1 MADIITRTKKLFEY
15 ITSLDA
21 YSAACRFLFGSQR
34 LAVDTETCVREQWLT
49 KKGSALDPHTGRISL
64 IIIQKPKSLPYVF
77 DLFHLEAAGYNPQM
91 LIDVLESTVEY
102 QLGVNYKFDMQ
113 FMKGTLNYMPER
125 VKDVLIMGKLIS
137 NATGSKVG
145 KGHGHSYADLNR
157 EYLNV
162 HITGKKDLRTS
173 SWGLGLSA
181 RTLDSEWWCGKIL
194 YAANDVKYLF
204 QLHDIMEKVI
214 CDPLPNS
221 PILGWNGDSGSYGLG
236 MARVL
241 KRESEFIPI
250 IAEMEYGGMPVSLE
264 TMTLYQEGVT
274 EALEDCGVYLSRE
287 LELDTPIRNW
297 EGRFVPTNKALKML
311 RSSTGLLDIL
321 QKAIN
326 MKKINDVQGVTLKRM
341 LDIIDLLHSFNKEDT
356 GGDGESGVE
365 DIFIN
370 SDEENLFGELTI
382 MEESELLAISPVVK
396 SILEFK
402 KLTKQEGMDLRKF
415 INPVTRNIHP
425 KYDQLG
431 AATSRCCIAAGMRVM
446 IPGGEKN
453 IEDIVPGDYVY
464 CYDSDGK
471 LAIKKV
477 LNQWCVGERDI
488 VEVKWLSYT
497 KEEGRILCT
506 SDHHFKTLDRGWVM
520 ASELRPR
527 EKIFHLQ
534 RRQNFYEGS
543 NRPKLLGARGYNE
556 LEQLAIKKL
565 YFRSPNEWHIHH
577 VDFNSENNKLDNLRV
592 MPAKEHLSLH
602 GKHSAETGGL
612 NHLKV
617 YREDLKL
624 NPGTK
629 GPKGGKDSPNWIQ
642 LTRFQV
648 LKMLAK
654 AKGKPTRVPMDF
666 ATFKRKCLAYN
677 IDIAKVA
684 KRYGSSGVYLN
695 KQAVEKALHTSI
707 NTEVACKKLGIGTR
721 KLKLVCEELGVVY
734 SNHSFVSIKSY
745 GRGLVYDLEVEDL
758 HNFICEELC
767 VHNSSSRPNS
777 QQISNK
783 QHCMLTFSKPWFAPI
798 RVDLKL

>member
-1 MADIITRTKKLFEY
+1 MVDIITRTKKMFEY
-15 ITSLDA
+15 ITSLEPYA
-21 YSAACRFLFGSQR
+21 AACRFLFGSQR

-77 DLFHLEAAGYNPQM
+77 DLFHLEAAGYNPRM

-181 RTLDSEWWCGKIL
+181 RTLDSEWWYKKIL
-194 YAANDVKYLF
+194 YGAGDVRYLF

-214 CDPLPNS
+214 CDPLPSS
-221 PILGWNGDSGSYGLG
+221 PLLGWNSDSSSYGLG
-236 MARVL
+236 MDRVL
-241 KRESEFIPI
+241 KRECEFIPI

-326 MKKINDVQGVTLKRM
+326 MKKISDVQGVTLKRM

-356 GGDGESGVE
+356 GGDGESGVEDTGVE

-415 INPVTRNIHP
+415 INPVTGNIHP

-431 AATSRCCIAAGMRVM
+431 AATSRCCIAAGMKVLVKNTRCRVTG
-446 IPGGEKN
+446 IEVPIELVQVGSLVYCLDYENNLVTRRVLDRWFKGEK
-453 IEDIVPGDYVY
+453 ET
-464 CYDSDGK
+464 
-471 LAIKKV
+471 
-477 LNQWCVGERDI
+477 
-488 VEVKWLSYT
+488 VEVVW
-497 KEEGRILCT
+497 EELEPFPHSSKTSSIVCT
-506 SDHHFKTLDRGWVM
+506 PDHLFKTKDNTWIEANNLKD
-520 ASELRPR
+520 
-527 EKIFHLQ
+527 
-534 RRQNFYEGS
+534 
-543 NRPKLLGARGYNE
+543 
-556 LEQLAIKKL
+556 QLV
-565 YFRSPNEWHIHH
+565 W
-577 VDFNSENNKLDNLRV
+577 
-592 MPAKEHLSLH
+592 
-602 GKHSAETGGL
+602 
-612 NHLKV
+612 
-617 YREDLKL
+617 
-624 NPGTK
+624 
-629 GPKGGKDSPNWIQ
+629 
-642 LTRFQV
+642 
-648 LKMLAK
+648 
-654 AKGKPTRVPMDF
+654 
-666 ATFKRKCLAYN
+666 
-677 IDIAKVA
+677 
-684 KRYGSSGVYLN
+684 
-695 KQAVEKALHTSI
+695 
-707 NTEVACKKLGIGTR
+707 
-721 KLKLVCEELGVVY
+721 
-734 SNHSFVSIKSY
+734 SY
-745 GRGLVYDLEVEDL
+745 GKSVWHKIIKVTSAGLRKVYDLEVEDYN
-758 HNFICEELC
+758 NFFCQELC

-777 QQISNK
+777 QQIGNK
-783 QHCMLTFSKPWFAPI
+783 QHATLTFAKPWFAPI
-798 RVDLKL
+798 GVDLKL

>member
-1 MADIITRTKKLFEY
+1 MVDIITRTKKLFEY

-21 YSAACRFLFGSQR
+21 YSTACRFHFGSQR

-181 RTLDSEWWCGKIL
+181 RILDSEWWYEKIL

-204 QLHDIMEKVI
+204 QLHDIMERAI

-221 PILGWNGDSGSYGLG
+221 PLLGWNGDSGSYGLG
-236 MARVL
+236 MDRVL
-241 KRESEFIPI
+241 KRECEFIPI

-326 MKKINDVQGVTLKRM
+326 MKKISDVQGVTLKRM

-356 GGDGESGVE
+356 GGDGESGVEDTGVE

-415 INPVTRNIHP
+415 INPVTGNIHP

-431 AATSRCCIAAGMRVM
+431 AATSRCCIAAGMKVLVKNTRCRVTG
-446 IPGGEKN
+446 IEVPIELVQVGSLVYCLDYENNLVTRRVLDRWFKGEK
-453 IEDIVPGDYVY
+453 ET
-464 CYDSDGK
+464 
-471 LAIKKV
+471 
-477 LNQWCVGERDI
+477 
-488 VEVKWLSYT
+488 VEVVW
-497 KEEGRILCT
+497 EELEPFPHSSKTSSIVCT
-506 SDHHFKTLDRGWVM
+506 PDHLFKTKDNTWVE
-520 ASELRPR
+520 ANNL
-527 EKIFHLQ
+527 KD
-534 RRQNFYEGS
+534 
-543 NRPKLLGARGYNE
+543 
-556 LEQLAIKKL
+556 QLV
-565 YFRSPNEWHIHH
+565 W
-577 VDFNSENNKLDNLRV
+577 
-592 MPAKEHLSLH
+592 
-602 GKHSAETGGL
+602 
-612 NHLKV
+612 
-617 YREDLKL
+617 
-624 NPGTK
+624 
-629 GPKGGKDSPNWIQ
+629 
-642 LTRFQV
+642 
-648 LKMLAK
+648 
-654 AKGKPTRVPMDF
+654 
-666 ATFKRKCLAYN
+666 
-677 IDIAKVA
+677 
-684 KRYGSSGVYLN
+684 
-695 KQAVEKALHTSI
+695 
-707 NTEVACKKLGIGTR
+707 
-721 KLKLVCEELGVVY
+721 
-734 SNHSFVSIKSY
+734 SY
-745 GRGLVYDLEVEDL
+745 GKSVWHKIIKVTSAGLRKVYDLEVEDYN
-758 HNFICEELC
+758 NFFCQELC

-777 QQISNK
+777 QQIGNK
-783 QHCMLTFSKPWFAPI
+783 QHATLTFAKPWFAPI
-798 RVDLKL
+798 GVDLKL

>member
-1 MADIITRTKKLFEY
+1 MVDIITRTKKMFEY
-15 ITSLDA
+15 ITSLEPYA
-21 YSAACRFLFGSQR
+21 AACRFLFGSQR

-77 DLFHLEAAGYNPQM
+77 DLFHLEAAGYNPRM

-181 RTLDSEWWCGKIL
+181 RTLDSEWWYKKIL
-194 YAANDVKYLF
+194 YGAGDVRYLF

-214 CDPLPNS
+214 CDPLPSS
-221 PILGWNGDSGSYGLG
+221 PLLGWNSDSSSYGLG
-236 MARVL
+236 MDRVL
-241 KRESEFIPI
+241 KRECEFIPI

-326 MKKINDVQGVTLKRM
+326 MKKISDVQGVTLKRM

-356 GGDGESGVE
+356 GGDGESGVEDTGVE

-415 INPVTRNIHP
+415 INPVTGNIHP

-431 AATSRCCIAAGMRVM
+431 AATSRCCIAAGMKVLVKNTRCRVTG
-446 IPGGEKN
+446 IEVPIELVQVGSLVYCLDYENNLVTRRVLDRWFKGEK
-453 IEDIVPGDYVY
+453 ET
-464 CYDSDGK
+464 
-471 LAIKKV
+471 
-477 LNQWCVGERDI
+477 
-488 VEVKWLSYT
+488 VEVVW
-497 KEEGRILCT
+497 EELEPFPHSSKTSSIVCT
-506 SDHHFKTLDRGWVM
+506 PDHLFKTKDNTWVE
-520 ASELRPR
+520 ANNL
-527 EKIFHLQ
+527 KD
-534 RRQNFYEGS
+534 
-543 NRPKLLGARGYNE
+543 
-556 LEQLAIKKL
+556 QLV
-565 YFRSPNEWHIHH
+565 W
-577 VDFNSENNKLDNLRV
+577 
-592 MPAKEHLSLH
+592 
-602 GKHSAETGGL
+602 
-612 NHLKV
+612 
-617 YREDLKL
+617 
-624 NPGTK
+624 
-629 GPKGGKDSPNWIQ
+629 
-642 LTRFQV
+642 
-648 LKMLAK
+648 
-654 AKGKPTRVPMDF
+654 
-666 ATFKRKCLAYN
+666 
-677 IDIAKVA
+677 
-684 KRYGSSGVYLN
+684 
-695 KQAVEKALHTSI
+695 
-707 NTEVACKKLGIGTR
+707 
-721 KLKLVCEELGVVY
+721 
-734 SNHSFVSIKSY
+734 SY
-745 GRGLVYDLEVEDL
+745 GKSVWHKIIKVTSAGLRKVYDLEVEDYN
-758 HNFICEELC
+758 NFFCQELC

-777 QQISNK
+777 QQIGNK
-783 QHCMLTFSKPWFAPI
+783 QHATLTFAKPWFAPI
-798 RVDLKL
+798 GVDLKL

>member
-1 MADIITRTKKLFEY
+1 MVDIITRTKKMFEY
-15 ITSLDA
+15 ITSLEPYA
-21 YSAACRFLFGSQR
+21 AACRFLFGSQR

-77 DLFHLEAAGYNPQM
+77 DLFHLEAAGYNPRM

-145 KGHGHSYADLNR
+145 KGHGHSYADLTR

-181 RTLDSEWWCGKIL
+181 RILDSEWWYEKIL

-204 QLHDIMEKVI
+204 QLHDIMERAI

-221 PILGWNGDSGSYGLG
+221 PLLGWNGDSGSYGLG
-236 MARVL
+236 MAKVL
-241 KRESEFIPI
+241 KRESDFIPI

-326 MKKINDVQGVTLKRM
+326 MKKISDVQGVTLKRM

-356 GGDGESGVE
+356 GGDGESGVEDTGVE

-415 INPVTRNIHP
+415 INPVTGNIHP

-431 AATSRCCIAAGMRVM
+431 AATSRCCIAAGMKVLVKNTRCRVTG
-446 IPGGEKN
+446 IEVPIELVQVGSLVYCLDYENNLVTRRVLDRWFKGEK
-453 IEDIVPGDYVY
+453 ET
-464 CYDSDGK
+464 
-471 LAIKKV
+471 
-477 LNQWCVGERDI
+477 
-488 VEVKWLSYT
+488 VEVVW
-497 KEEGRILCT
+497 EELEPFPHSSKTSSIVCT
-506 SDHHFKTLDRGWVM
+506 PDHLFKTKDNTWVE
-520 ASELRPR
+520 ANNL
-527 EKIFHLQ
+527 KD
-534 RRQNFYEGS
+534 
-543 NRPKLLGARGYNE
+543 
-556 LEQLAIKKL
+556 QLV
-565 YFRSPNEWHIHH
+565 W
-577 VDFNSENNKLDNLRV
+577 
-592 MPAKEHLSLH
+592 
-602 GKHSAETGGL
+602 
-612 NHLKV
+612 
-617 YREDLKL
+617 
-624 NPGTK
+624 
-629 GPKGGKDSPNWIQ
+629 
-642 LTRFQV
+642 
-648 LKMLAK
+648 
-654 AKGKPTRVPMDF
+654 
-666 ATFKRKCLAYN
+666 
-677 IDIAKVA
+677 
-684 KRYGSSGVYLN
+684 
-695 KQAVEKALHTSI
+695 
-707 NTEVACKKLGIGTR
+707 
-721 KLKLVCEELGVVY
+721 
-734 SNHSFVSIKSY
+734 SY
-745 GRGLVYDLEVEDL
+745 GKSVWHKIIKVTSAGLRKVYDLEVEDYN
-758 HNFICEELC
+758 NFFCQELC

-777 QQISNK
+777 QQIGNK
-783 QHCMLTFSKPWFAPI
+783 QHATLTFAKPWFAPI
-798 RVDLKL
+798 GVDLKL

>member
-1 MADIITRTKKLFEY
+1 MVDIITRTKKMFEY
-15 ITSLDA
+15 ITSLEPYA
-21 YSAACRFLFGSQR
+21 AACRFLFGSQR

-77 DLFHLEAAGYNPQM
+77 DLFHLEAAGYNPRM

-145 KGHGHSYADLNR
+145 KGHGHSYEDLNR
-157 EYLNV
+157 EYLNI

-181 RTLDSEWWCGKIL
+181 RTLDSEWWYKKIL
-194 YAANDVKYLF
+194 YGAGDVKYLF

-214 CDPLPNS
+214 CDPLPSS
-221 PILGWNGDSGSYGLG
+221 PLLGWNSDSSSYGLG
-236 MARVL
+236 MDRVL
-241 KRESEFIPI
+241 KRECEFIPI

-326 MKKINDVQGVTLKRM
+326 MKKISDVQGVTLKRM

-356 GGDGESGVE
+356 GGDGESGVEDTGVE

-415 INPVTRNIHP
+415 INPVTGNIHP

-431 AATSRCCIAAGMRVM
+431 AATSRCCIAAGMKVLVKNTRCRVTG
-446 IPGGEKN
+446 IEVPIELVQVGSLVYCLDYENNLVTRRVLDRWFKGEK
-453 IEDIVPGDYVY
+453 ET
-464 CYDSDGK
+464 
-471 LAIKKV
+471 
-477 LNQWCVGERDI
+477 
-488 VEVKWLSYT
+488 VEVVW
-497 KEEGRILCT
+497 EELEPFPHSSKTSSIVCT
-506 SDHHFKTLDRGWVM
+506 PDHLFKTKDNTWVE
-520 ASELRPR
+520 ANNL
-527 EKIFHLQ
+527 KD
-534 RRQNFYEGS
+534 
-543 NRPKLLGARGYNE
+543 
-556 LEQLAIKKL
+556 QLV
-565 YFRSPNEWHIHH
+565 W
-577 VDFNSENNKLDNLRV
+577 
-592 MPAKEHLSLH
+592 
-602 GKHSAETGGL
+602 
-612 NHLKV
+612 
-617 YREDLKL
+617 
-624 NPGTK
+624 
-629 GPKGGKDSPNWIQ
+629 
-642 LTRFQV
+642 
-648 LKMLAK
+648 
-654 AKGKPTRVPMDF
+654 
-666 ATFKRKCLAYN
+666 
-677 IDIAKVA
+677 
-684 KRYGSSGVYLN
+684 
-695 KQAVEKALHTSI
+695 
-707 NTEVACKKLGIGTR
+707 
-721 KLKLVCEELGVVY
+721 
-734 SNHSFVSIKSY
+734 SY
-745 GRGLVYDLEVEDL
+745 GKSVWHKIIKVTSAGLRKVYDLEVEDYN
-758 HNFICEELC
+758 NFFCQELC

-777 QQISNK
+777 QQIGNK
-783 QHCMLTFSKPWFAPI
+783 QHATLTFAKPWFAPI
-798 RVDLKL
+798 GVDLKL

>member
-1 MADIITRTKKLFEY
+1 MFEY
-15 ITSLDA
+15 ITSLEPYA
-21 YSAACRFLFGSQR
+21 AACRFLFGSQR

-77 DLFHLEAAGYNPQM
+77 DLFHLEAAGYNPRM

-145 KGHGHSYADLNR
+145 KGHGHSYEDLNR
-157 EYLNV
+157 EYLNI

-181 RTLDSEWWCGKIL
+181 RTLDSEWWYKKIL
-194 YAANDVKYLF
+194 YGAGDVKYLF

-214 CDPLPNS
+214 CDPLPSS
-221 PILGWNGDSGSYGLG
+221 PLLGWNSDSSSYGLG
-236 MARVL
+236 MDRVL
-241 KRESEFIPI
+241 KRECEFIPI

-326 MKKINDVQGVTLKRM
+326 MKKISDVQGVTLKRM

-356 GGDGESGVE
+356 GGDGESGVEDTGVE

-415 INPVTRNIHP
+415 INPVTGNIHP

-431 AATSRCCIAAGMRVM
+431 AATSRCCIAAGMKVLVKNTRCRVTG
-446 IPGGEKN
+446 IEVPIELVQVGSLVYCLDYENNLVTRRVLDRWFKGEK
-453 IEDIVPGDYVY
+453 ET
-464 CYDSDGK
+464 
-471 LAIKKV
+471 
-477 LNQWCVGERDI
+477 
-488 VEVKWLSYT
+488 VEVVW
-497 KEEGRILCT
+497 EELEPFPHSSKTSSIVCT
-506 SDHHFKTLDRGWVM
+506 PDHLFKTKDNTWIEANNLKD
-520 ASELRPR
+520 
-527 EKIFHLQ
+527 
-534 RRQNFYEGS
+534 
-543 NRPKLLGARGYNE
+543 
-556 LEQLAIKKL
+556 QLV
-565 YFRSPNEWHIHH
+565 W
-577 VDFNSENNKLDNLRV
+577 
-592 MPAKEHLSLH
+592 
-602 GKHSAETGGL
+602 
-612 NHLKV
+612 
-617 YREDLKL
+617 
-624 NPGTK
+624 
-629 GPKGGKDSPNWIQ
+629 
-642 LTRFQV
+642 
-648 LKMLAK
+648 
-654 AKGKPTRVPMDF
+654 
-666 ATFKRKCLAYN
+666 
-677 IDIAKVA
+677 
-684 KRYGSSGVYLN
+684 
-695 KQAVEKALHTSI
+695 
-707 NTEVACKKLGIGTR
+707 
-721 KLKLVCEELGVVY
+721 
-734 SNHSFVSIKSY
+734 SY
-745 GRGLVYDLEVEDL
+745 GKSVWHKIIKVTSAGLRKVYDLEVEDYN
-758 HNFICEELC
+758 NFFCQELC

-777 QQISNK
+777 QQIGNK
-783 QHCMLTFSKPWFAPI
+783 QHATLTFAKPWFAPI
-798 RVDLKL
+798 GVDLKL

>member
-1 MADIITRTKKLFEY
+1 MFEY
-15 ITSLDA
+15 ITSLEPYA
-21 YSAACRFLFGSQR
+21 AACRFLFGSQR

-77 DLFHLEAAGYNPQM
+77 DLFHLEAAGYNPRM

-145 KGHGHSYADLNR
+145 KGHGHSYEDLNR
-157 EYLNV
+157 EYLNI

-181 RTLDSEWWCGKIL
+181 RTLDSEWWYKKIL
-194 YAANDVKYLF
+194 YGAGDVKYLF

-214 CDPLPNS
+214 CDPLPSS
-221 PILGWNGDSGSYGLG
+221 PLLGWNSDSSSYGLG
-236 MARVL
+236 MDRVL
-241 KRESEFIPI
+241 KRECEFIPI

-326 MKKINDVQGVTLKRM
+326 MKKISDVQGVTLKRM

-356 GGDGESGVE
+356 GGDGESGVEDTGVE

-415 INPVTRNIHP
+415 INPVTGNIHP

-431 AATSRCCIAAGMRVM
+431 AATSRCCIAAGMKVLVKNTRCRVTG
-446 IPGGEKN
+446 IEVPIELVQVGSLVYCLDYENNLVTRRVLDRWFKGEK
-453 IEDIVPGDYVY
+453 ET
-464 CYDSDGK
+464 
-471 LAIKKV
+471 
-477 LNQWCVGERDI
+477 
-488 VEVKWLSYT
+488 VEVVW
-497 KEEGRILCT
+497 EELEPFPHSSKTSSIVCT
-506 SDHHFKTLDRGWVM
+506 PDHLFKTKDNTWVE
-520 ASELRPR
+520 ANNL
-527 EKIFHLQ
+527 KD
-534 RRQNFYEGS
+534 
-543 NRPKLLGARGYNE
+543 
-556 LEQLAIKKL
+556 QLV
-565 YFRSPNEWHIHH
+565 W
-577 VDFNSENNKLDNLRV
+577 
-592 MPAKEHLSLH
+592 
-602 GKHSAETGGL
+602 
-612 NHLKV
+612 
-617 YREDLKL
+617 
-624 NPGTK
+624 
-629 GPKGGKDSPNWIQ
+629 
-642 LTRFQV
+642 
-648 LKMLAK
+648 
-654 AKGKPTRVPMDF
+654 
-666 ATFKRKCLAYN
+666 
-677 IDIAKVA
+677 
-684 KRYGSSGVYLN
+684 
-695 KQAVEKALHTSI
+695 
-707 NTEVACKKLGIGTR
+707 
-721 KLKLVCEELGVVY
+721 
-734 SNHSFVSIKSY
+734 SY
-745 GRGLVYDLEVEDL
+745 GKSVWHKIIKVTSAGLRKVYDLEVEDYN
-758 HNFICEELC
+758 NFFCQELC

-777 QQISNK
+777 QQIGNK
-783 QHCMLTFSKPWFAPI
+783 QHATLTFAKPWFAPI
-798 RVDLKL
+798 GVDLKL

>member
-1 MADIITRTKKLFEY
+1 MVDIITRTKKMFEY
-15 ITSLDA
+15 ITSLEPYA
-21 YSAACRFLFGSQR
+21 AACRFLFGSQR

-77 DLFHLEAAGYNPQM
+77 DLFHLEAAGYNPRM

-145 KGHGHSYADLNR
+145 KGHGHSYEDLNR
-157 EYLNV
+157 EYLNI

-181 RTLDSEWWCGKIL
+181 RTLDSEWWYKKIL
-194 YAANDVKYLF
+194 YGAGDVKYLF

-214 CDPLPNS
+214 CDPLPSS
-221 PILGWNGDSGSYGLG
+221 PLLGWNSDSSSYGLG
-236 MARVL
+236 MDRVL
-241 KRESEFIPI
+241 KRECEFIPI

-297 EGRFVPTNKALKML
+297 ECRFVPTNKALKML

-326 MKKINDVQGVTLKRM
+326 MKKISDVQGVTLKRM

-356 GGDGESGVE
+356 GGDGESGVEDTGVE

-415 INPVTRNIHP
+415 INPVTGNIHP

-431 AATSRCCIAAGMRVM
+431 AATSRCCIAAGMKVLVKNTRCRVTG
-446 IPGGEKN
+446 IEVPIELVQVGSLVYCLDYENNLVTRRVLDRWFKGEK
-453 IEDIVPGDYVY
+453 ET
-464 CYDSDGK
+464 
-471 LAIKKV
+471 
-477 LNQWCVGERDI
+477 
-488 VEVKWLSYT
+488 VEVVW
-497 KEEGRILCT
+497 EELEPFPHSSKTSSIVCT
-506 SDHHFKTLDRGWVM
+506 PDHLFKTKDNTWVE
-520 ASELRPR
+520 ANNL
-527 EKIFHLQ
+527 KD
-534 RRQNFYEGS
+534 
-543 NRPKLLGARGYNE
+543 
-556 LEQLAIKKL
+556 QLV
-565 YFRSPNEWHIHH
+565 W
-577 VDFNSENNKLDNLRV
+577 
-592 MPAKEHLSLH
+592 
-602 GKHSAETGGL
+602 
-612 NHLKV
+612 
-617 YREDLKL
+617 
-624 NPGTK
+624 
-629 GPKGGKDSPNWIQ
+629 
-642 LTRFQV
+642 
-648 LKMLAK
+648 
-654 AKGKPTRVPMDF
+654 
-666 ATFKRKCLAYN
+666 
-677 IDIAKVA
+677 
-684 KRYGSSGVYLN
+684 
-695 KQAVEKALHTSI
+695 
-707 NTEVACKKLGIGTR
+707 
-721 KLKLVCEELGVVY
+721 
-734 SNHSFVSIKSY
+734 SY
-745 GRGLVYDLEVEDL
+745 GKSVWHKIIKVTSAGLRKVYDLEVEDYN
-758 HNFICEELC
+758 NFFCQELC

-777 QQISNK
+777 QQIGNK
-783 QHCMLTFSKPWFAPI
+783 QHATLTFAKPWFAPI
-798 RVDLKL
+798 GVDLKL

>member
-1 MADIITRTKKLFEY
+1 MVDIITRTKKMFEY
-15 ITSLDA
+15 ITSLEPYA
-21 YSAACRFLFGSQR
+21 AACRFLFGSQR

-77 DLFHLEAAGYNPQM
+77 DLFHLEAAGYNPRM

-181 RTLDSEWWCGKIL
+181 RTLDSEWWYKKIL

-221 PILGWNGDSGSYGLG
+221 PILGWNGDSSSYGLG

-241 KRESEFIPI
+241 KRESGFIPI

-326 MKKINDVQGVTLKRM
+326 MKKISDVQGVTLKRM

-356 GGDGESGVE
+356 GGDGESGVEDTGVE

-415 INPVTRNIHP
+415 INPVTGNIHP

-431 AATSRCCIAAGMRVM
+431 AATSRCCIAEGMKVLVKNTRCKVTGIEVPIELVEVRSLVYCLDLENNLVTRRVLDRWFK
-446 IPGGEKN
+446 GEK
-453 IEDIVPGDYVY
+453 ET
-464 CYDSDGK
+464 
-471 LAIKKV
+471 
-477 LNQWCVGERDI
+477 
-488 VEVKWLSYT
+488 VEVVW
-497 KEEGRILCT
+497 EELEPFPHSSKTSSIVCT
-506 SDHHFKTLDRGWVM
+506 PDHLFKTKDNTWIEANNLKD
-520 ASELRPR
+520 
-527 EKIFHLQ
+527 
-534 RRQNFYEGS
+534 
-543 NRPKLLGARGYNE
+543 
-556 LEQLAIKKL
+556 QLV
-565 YFRSPNEWHIHH
+565 W
-577 VDFNSENNKLDNLRV
+577 
-592 MPAKEHLSLH
+592 
-602 GKHSAETGGL
+602 
-612 NHLKV
+612 
-617 YREDLKL
+617 
-624 NPGTK
+624 
-629 GPKGGKDSPNWIQ
+629 
-642 LTRFQV
+642 
-648 LKMLAK
+648 
-654 AKGKPTRVPMDF
+654 
-666 ATFKRKCLAYN
+666 
-677 IDIAKVA
+677 
-684 KRYGSSGVYLN
+684 
-695 KQAVEKALHTSI
+695 
-707 NTEVACKKLGIGTR
+707 
-721 KLKLVCEELGVVY
+721 
-734 SNHSFVSIKSY
+734 SY
-745 GRGLVYDLEVEDL
+745 GKSVWHKIIKVTSAGLRKVYDLEVEDYN
-758 HNFICEELC
+758 NFFCQELC

-777 QQISNK
+777 QQIGNK
-783 QHCMLTFSKPWFAPI
+783 QHATLTFAKPWFAPI
-798 RVDLKL
+798 GVDLKL

>member
-1 MADIITRTKKLFEY
+1 MVDIITRTKKMFEY
-15 ITSLDA
+15 ITSLEPYA
-21 YSAACRFLFGSQR
+21 AACRFLFGSQR

-77 DLFHLEAAGYNPQM
+77 DLFHLEAAGYNPRM

-181 RTLDSEWWCGKIL
+181 RTLDSEWWYKKIL

-221 PILGWNGDSGSYGLG
+221 PILGWNGDSSSYGLG

-241 KRESEFIPI
+241 KRESGFIPI

-326 MKKINDVQGVTLKRM
+326 MKKISDVQGVTLKRM

-356 GGDGESGVE
+356 GGDGESGVEDTGVE

-415 INPVTRNIHP
+415 INPVTGNIHP

-431 AATSRCCIAAGMRVM
+431 AATSRCCIAAGMKVLVKNTRCRVTG
-446 IPGGEKN
+446 IEVPIELVQVGSLVYCLDYENNLVTRRVLDRWFKGEK
-453 IEDIVPGDYVY
+453 ET
-464 CYDSDGK
+464 
-471 LAIKKV
+471 
-477 LNQWCVGERDI
+477 
-488 VEVKWLSYT
+488 VEVVW
-497 KEEGRILCT
+497 EELEPFPHSSKTSSIVCT
-506 SDHHFKTLDRGWVM
+506 PDHLFKTKDNTWIEANNLKD
-520 ASELRPR
+520 
-527 EKIFHLQ
+527 
-534 RRQNFYEGS
+534 
-543 NRPKLLGARGYNE
+543 
-556 LEQLAIKKL
+556 QLV
-565 YFRSPNEWHIHH
+565 W
-577 VDFNSENNKLDNLRV
+577 
-592 MPAKEHLSLH
+592 
-602 GKHSAETGGL
+602 
-612 NHLKV
+612 
-617 YREDLKL
+617 
-624 NPGTK
+624 
-629 GPKGGKDSPNWIQ
+629 
-642 LTRFQV
+642 
-648 LKMLAK
+648 
-654 AKGKPTRVPMDF
+654 
-666 ATFKRKCLAYN
+666 
-677 IDIAKVA
+677 
-684 KRYGSSGVYLN
+684 
-695 KQAVEKALHTSI
+695 
-707 NTEVACKKLGIGTR
+707 
-721 KLKLVCEELGVVY
+721 
-734 SNHSFVSIKSY
+734 SY
-745 GRGLVYDLEVEDL
+745 GKSVWHKIIKVTSAGLRKVYDLEVEDYN
-758 HNFICEELC
+758 NFFCQELC

-777 QQISNK
+777 QQIGNK
-783 QHCMLTFSKPWFAPI
+783 QHATLTFAKPWFAPI
-798 RVDLKL
+798 GVDLKL

>member
-1 MADIITRTKKLFEY
+1 MVDIITRTKKMFEY
-15 ITSLDA
+15 ITSLEPYA
-21 YSAACRFLFGSQR
+21 AACRFLFGSQR

-77 DLFHLEAAGYNPQM
+77 DLFHLEAAGYNPRM

-181 RTLDSEWWCGKIL
+181 RILDSEWWYKKIL
-194 YAANDVKYLF
+194 YGAGDVKYLF
-204 QLHDIMEKVI
+204 QLHDIMERAI

-221 PILGWNGDSGSYGLG
+221 PLLGWNGDSGSYGLG
-236 MARVL
+236 MAKVL
-241 KRESEFIPI
+241 KRESDFIPI

-326 MKKINDVQGVTLKRM
+326 MKKISDVQGVTLKRM

-356 GGDGESGVE
+356 GGDGESGVEDTGVE

-415 INPVTRNIHP
+415 INPVTGNIHP

-431 AATSRCCIAAGMRVM
+431 AATSRCCIAAGMKVLVKNTRCRVTG
-446 IPGGEKN
+446 IEVPIELVQVGSLVYCLDYENNLVTRRVLDRWFKGEK
-453 IEDIVPGDYVY
+453 ET
-464 CYDSDGK
+464 
-471 LAIKKV
+471 
-477 LNQWCVGERDI
+477 
-488 VEVKWLSYT
+488 VEVVW
-497 KEEGRILCT
+497 EELEPFPHSSKTSSIVCT
-506 SDHHFKTLDRGWVM
+506 PDHLFKTKDNTWVE
-520 ASELRPR
+520 ANNL
-527 EKIFHLQ
+527 KD
-534 RRQNFYEGS
+534 
-543 NRPKLLGARGYNE
+543 
-556 LEQLAIKKL
+556 QLV
-565 YFRSPNEWHIHH
+565 W
-577 VDFNSENNKLDNLRV
+577 
-592 MPAKEHLSLH
+592 
-602 GKHSAETGGL
+602 
-612 NHLKV
+612 
-617 YREDLKL
+617 
-624 NPGTK
+624 
-629 GPKGGKDSPNWIQ
+629 
-642 LTRFQV
+642 
-648 LKMLAK
+648 
-654 AKGKPTRVPMDF
+654 
-666 ATFKRKCLAYN
+666 
-677 IDIAKVA
+677 
-684 KRYGSSGVYLN
+684 
-695 KQAVEKALHTSI
+695 
-707 NTEVACKKLGIGTR
+707 
-721 KLKLVCEELGVVY
+721 
-734 SNHSFVSIKSY
+734 SY
-745 GRGLVYDLEVEDL
+745 GKSVWHKIIKVTSAGLRKVYDLEVEDYN
-758 HNFICEELC
+758 NFFCQELC

-777 QQISNK
+777 QQIGNK
-783 QHCMLTFSKPWFAPI
+783 QHATLTFAKPWFAPI
-798 RVDLKL
+798 GVDLKL

>member
-1 MADIITRTKKLFEY
+1 MFEY
-15 ITSLDA
+15 ITSLEPYA
-21 YSAACRFLFGSQR
+21 AACRFLFGSQR

-77 DLFHLEAAGYNPQM
+77 DLFHLEAAGYNPRM

-145 KGHGHSYADLNR
+145 KGHGHSYEDLNR
-157 EYLNV
+157 EYLNI

-181 RTLDSEWWCGKIL
+181 RTLDSEWWYKKIL
-194 YAANDVKYLF
+194 YGAGDVKYLF

-214 CDPLPNS
+214 CDPLPSS
-221 PILGWNGDSGSYGLG
+221 PLLGWNSDSSSYGLG
-236 MARVL
+236 MDRVL
-241 KRESEFIPI
+241 KRECEFIPI

-326 MKKINDVQGVTLKRM
+326 MKKISDVQGVTLKRM

-356 GGDGESGVE
+356 GGDGESGVEDTGVE

-415 INPVTRNIHP
+415 INPVTGNIHP

-431 AATSRCCIAAGMRVM
+431 AATSRC
-446 IPGGEKN
+446 
-453 IEDIVPGDYVY
+453 
-464 CYDSDGK
+464 
-471 LAIKKV
+471 
-477 LNQWCVGERDI
+477 
-488 VEVKWLSYT
+488 
-497 KEEGRILCT
+497 
-506 SDHHFKTLDRGWVM
+506 
-520 ASELRPR
+520 
-527 EKIFHLQ
+527 
-534 RRQNFYEGS
+534 
-543 NRPKLLGARGYNE
+543 
-556 LEQLAIKKL
+556 
-565 YFRSPNEWHIHH
+565 
-577 VDFNSENNKLDNLRV
+577 
-592 MPAKEHLSLH
+592 
-602 GKHSAETGGL
+602 
-612 NHLKV
+612 
-617 YREDLKL
+617 
-624 NPGTK
+624 
-629 GPKGGKDSPNWIQ
+629 
-642 LTRFQV
+642 
-648 LKMLAK
+648 
-654 AKGKPTRVPMDF
+654 
-666 ATFKRKCLAYN
+666 
-677 IDIAKVA
+677 
-684 KRYGSSGVYLN
+684 
-695 KQAVEKALHTSI
+695 
-707 NTEVACKKLGIGTR
+707 
-721 KLKLVCEELGVVY
+721 
-734 SNHSFVSIKSY
+734 
-745 GRGLVYDLEVEDL
+745 
-758 HNFICEELC
+758 
-767 VHNSSSRPNS
+767 SSSKPNS
-777 QQISNK
+777 QQIGNQK
-783 QHCMLTFSKPWFAPI
+783 HCTLTFSKPWFAPI
-798 RVDLKL
+798 GVDLKL

>member
-1 MADIITRTKKLFEY
+1 MVDLQTRSKKLFEY
-15 ITSLDA
+15 ITTLDA
-21 YSAACRFLFGSQR
+21 YSAACKFLFGSQR
-34 LAVDTETCVREQWLT
+34 LSVDTETCVREQWLT

-113 FMKGTLNYMPER
+113 FMKGTLDYMPER
-125 VKDVLIMGKLIS
+125 VRDVLIMGKLIS

-145 KGHGHSYADLNR
+145 KGHGHSYADLTR

-181 RTLDSEWWCGKIL
+181 RTLDSEWWYEKIL

-204 QLHDIMEKVI
+204 QLHNIMEKVI

-221 PILGWNGDSGSYGLG
+221 PLLGWNSDSETYGLG

-274 EALEDCGVYLSRE
+274 AALEDCGVYLSRE

-326 MKKINDVQGVTLKRM
+326 MKKISDVQGVTLKRM

-370 SDEENLFGELTI
+370 SDEEELFGELTI

-415 INPVTRNIHP
+415 INPVTGNIHP

-431 AATSRCCIAAGMRVM
+431 AATSRMCIAAGMKVLVRNTICEVTGIEVPIELVQVGSLVYCLDQENNLVTRRVLSTWFK
-446 IPGGEKN
+446 GEK
-453 IEDIVPGDYVY
+453 ET
-464 CYDSDGK
+464 
-471 LAIKKV
+471 
-477 LNQWCVGERDI
+477 
-488 VEVKWLSYT
+488 VEVVW
-497 KEEGRILCT
+497 EELEPFPHSSKTSSVVCT
-506 SDHHFKTLDRGWVM
+506 PDHLFKTKDNTWVE
-520 ASELRPR
+520 A
-527 EKIFHLQ
+527 
-534 RRQNFYEGS
+534 
-543 NRPKLLGARGYNE
+543 
-556 LEQLAIKKL
+556 
-565 YFRSPNEWHIHH
+565 
-577 VDFNSENNKLDNLRV
+577 NKL
-592 MPAKEHLSLH
+592 E
-602 GKHSAETGGL
+602 G
-612 NHLKV
+612 
-617 YREDLKL
+617 
-624 NPGTK
+624 
-629 GPKGGKDSPNWIQ
+629 Q
-642 LTRFQV
+642 LV
-648 LKMLAK
+648 W
-654 AKGKPTRVPMDF
+654 
-666 ATFKRKCLAYN
+666 
-677 IDIAKVA
+677 
-684 KRYGSSGVYLN
+684 
-695 KQAVEKALHTSI
+695 
-707 NTEVACKKLGIGTR
+707 
-721 KLKLVCEELGVVY
+721 
-734 SNHSFVSIKSY
+734 SY
-745 GRGLVYDLEVEDL
+745 GKNLWHRIIKVTPTGLRKVYDLEVEDYN
-758 HNFICEELC
+758 NFFCEELC

-777 QQISNK
+777 QQIGNK
-783 QHCMLTFSKPWFAPI
+783 SHVTLTFSKPWFAPVG
-798 RVDLKL
+798 VDLKL

>member
-1 MADIITRTKKLFEY
+1 MVDIITRTKKLFEY

-21 YSAACRFLFGSQR
+21 YSAACSFLFGSQR
-34 LAVDTETCVREQWLT
+34 LAVDTETCVREEWLT

-145 KGHGHSYADLNR
+145 KGHGHSYADLTR

-162 HITGKKDLRTS
+162 HITGKKDLRAS

-181 RTLDSEWWCGKIL
+181 RSLDSEWWYEKIL
-194 YAANDVKYLF
+194 YAATDVKYLF

-221 PILGWNGDSGSYGLG
+221 PLLGWNGDSGSYGLG

-241 KRESEFIPI
+241 KRESQFIPI

-274 EALEDCGVYLSRE
+274 EALEDCGVYLSKE

-297 EGRFVPTNKALKML
+297 EGRLVPTTKALKML

-326 MKKINDVQGVTLKRM
+326 MKKISDVQGVTLKRM

-370 SDEENLFGELTI
+370 SEEENLFGELTI

-415 INPVTRNIHP
+415 VNPVTGNIHP

-431 AATSRCCIAAGMRVM
+431 AATSRSCIAAGMKVQV
-446 IPGGEKN
+446 PGGQKN
-453 IEDIVPGDYVY
+453 IEDIRVGDYVY
-464 CYDSDGK
+464 CYTEEGK
-471 LAIKKV
+471 PTLRKV
-477 LNQWCVGERDI
+477 LRTWCHDEQEV
-488 VEVKWLSYT
+488 VAVKWQST
-497 KEEGRILCT
+497 SNKSVVGKVLCT
-506 SDHHFKTLDRGWVM
+506 PNHLFKTKQEGWVE
-520 ASELRPR
+520 AKDLKRYQ
-527 EKIFHLQ
+527 KIFHLQ
-534 RRQNFYEGS
+534 RENLTLSAKRSSRPRLYGTNCFMEYEQVIIKREYFSAPNNWHINHKDENPWNNNLCNLEVMTGTDHLRQHKIERAENGLTKFEHLCLPE
-543 NRPKLLGARGYNE
+543 NRPKLKHEAE
-556 LEQLAIKKL
+556 HPSWIEKSKFQL
-565 YFRSPNEWHIHH
+565 
-577 VDFNSENNKLDNLRV
+577 
-592 MPAKEHLSLH
+592 
-602 GKHSAETGGL
+602 
-612 NHLKV
+612 
-617 YREDLKL
+617 
-624 NPGTK
+624 
-629 GPKGGKDSPNWIQ
+629 
-642 LTRFQV
+642 
-648 LKMLAK
+648 LKMLAQ
-654 AKGKPTRVPMDF
+654 AKGHPALVDMDF
-666 ATFKRKCLAYN
+666 KTFKRKCALYSIN
-677 IDIAKVA
+677 IKEVTS
-684 KRYGSSGVYLN
+684 RYGKNGVYLN
-695 KQAVEKALHTSI
+695 RANVRKALDSSK
-707 NTEVACKKLGIGTR
+707 NTEIASRKLGIGTR
-721 KLKLVCEELGVVY
+721 RLIEVCRKLGVSY
-734 SNHSFVSIKSY
+734 SNHFVTSVRPAGKAI
-745 GRGLVYDLEVEDL
+745 VYDLEVEEFN
-758 HNFICEELC
+758 NFICEELC
-767 VHNSSSRPNS
+767 VHNSSSNPNS
-777 QQISNK
+777 QQIGNRS
-783 QHCMLTFSKPWFAPI
+783 HVTLTFSKPWFAPI
-798 RVDLKL
+798 GIDLNL

>member
-1 MADIITRTKKLFEY
+1 MVDIITRTKKMFEY
-15 ITSLDA
+15 ITSLEPYA
-21 YSAACRFLFGSQR
+21 AACRFLFGSQR

-77 DLFHLEAAGYNPQM
+77 DLFHLEAAGYNPRM

-145 KGHGHSYADLNR
+145 KGHGHSYEDLNR
-157 EYLNV
+157 EYLNI

-181 RTLDSEWWCGKIL
+181 RTLDSEWWYKKIL
-194 YAANDVKYLF
+194 YGAGDVKYLF

-214 CDPLPNS
+214 CDPLPSS
-221 PILGWNGDSGSYGLG
+221 PLLGWNSDSSSYGLG
-236 MARVL
+236 MDRVL
-241 KRESEFIPI
+241 KRECEFIPI

-326 MKKINDVQGVTLKRM
+326 MKKISDVQGVTLKRM

-356 GGDGESGVE
+356 GGDGESGVEDTGVE

-415 INPVTRNIHP
+415 INPVTGNIHP

-431 AATSRCCIAAGMRVM
+431 AATSRCCIAAGMKVLVKNTRCRVTG
-446 IPGGEKN
+446 IEVPIELVQVGSLVYCLDYENNLVTRRVLDRWFKGEK
-453 IEDIVPGDYVY
+453 ET
-464 CYDSDGK
+464 
-471 LAIKKV
+471 
-477 LNQWCVGERDI
+477 
-488 VEVKWLSYT
+488 VEVVW
-497 KEEGRILCT
+497 EELEPFPHSSKTSSIVCT
-506 SDHHFKTLDRGWVM
+506 PDHLFKTKDNTWIEANNLKD
-520 ASELRPR
+520 
-527 EKIFHLQ
+527 
-534 RRQNFYEGS
+534 
-543 NRPKLLGARGYNE
+543 
-556 LEQLAIKKL
+556 QLV
-565 YFRSPNEWHIHH
+565 W
-577 VDFNSENNKLDNLRV
+577 
-592 MPAKEHLSLH
+592 
-602 GKHSAETGGL
+602 
-612 NHLKV
+612 
-617 YREDLKL
+617 
-624 NPGTK
+624 
-629 GPKGGKDSPNWIQ
+629 
-642 LTRFQV
+642 
-648 LKMLAK
+648 
-654 AKGKPTRVPMDF
+654 
-666 ATFKRKCLAYN
+666 
-677 IDIAKVA
+677 
-684 KRYGSSGVYLN
+684 
-695 KQAVEKALHTSI
+695 
-707 NTEVACKKLGIGTR
+707 
-721 KLKLVCEELGVVY
+721 
-734 SNHSFVSIKSY
+734 SY
-745 GRGLVYDLEVEDL
+745 GKSVWHKIIKVTSAGLRKVYDLEVEDYN
-758 HNFICEELC
+758 NFFCQELC

-777 QQISNK
+777 QQIGNK
-783 QHCMLTFSKPWFAPI
+783 QHATLTFAKPWFAPI
-798 RVDLKL
+798 GVDLKL